1 MILITEDDYQQAAE
15 KGISR
20 SALRQRIK
28 RGWDIDRAVTES
40 IVSNDEAVKR
50 AAAKTPFRQTNAL
63 HFGRERF
70 R

>member
-1 MILITEDDYQQAAE
+1 MTITAEQYKQAE
-15 KGISR
+15 SNGISR

-40 IVSNDEAVKR
+40 IVSSDETIRR
-50 AAAKTPFRQTNAL
+50 AAAATPFHKTNAL
-63 HFGRERF
+63 HFGREWF

>member
-1 MILITEDDYQQAAE
+1 MIIITEDDYQQAAE

-28 RGWDIDRAVTES
+28 RGWGINRAVTEP
-40 IVSNDEAVKR
+40 IVSNAEAVKR
-50 AAAKTPFRQTNAL
+50 AAAKTPFRKTNGL

-70 R
+70 Y